1 MTLQLFI
8 QGSDEND
15 VCAVEEVQK
24 IFAMPSIS
32 VRRDGSSQTD
42 FVVPDINEVVTA
54 VTGKTVTLDP
64 GFEFLKEF
72 DFMETFNACEPQEVN
87 DRAVKIA
94 EKYDLPGTGGSDAHK
109 ADCVGLAYTEV
120 PDDITCESDLIAH
133 VIKGTKFSSGGSI
146 YTKTTKEKIGKAKQ
160 FFHIPSGYII
170 KSEAGARHLNET
182 VN

>member
-32 VRRDGSSQTD
+32 VRRDGSSETD

-72 DFMETFNACEPQEVN
+72 DFKDPMTQKN
-87 DRAVKIA
+87 
-94 EKYDLPGTGGSDAHK
+94 
-109 ADCVGLAYTEV
+109 
-120 PDDITCESDLIAH
+120 
-133 VIKGTKFSSGGSI
+133 
-146 YTKTTKEKIGKAKQ
+146 
-160 FFHIPSGYII
+160 
-170 KSEAGARHLNET
+170 
-182 VN
+182 